1 MLFFYHF
8 GRYLM
13 LLKRCFVRPEKY
25 AMYSKELFRQM
36 TQIGVGSLG
45 IISVMS
51 LFIGG
56 VTAVQF
62 TYQLQDSLV
71 PMWWIGYIVRDSM
84 ILELAPTFSSLLL
97 AGKVGSNIS
106 SELGSMR
113 ISEQIDALEIMGI
126 STPGYLVGPKV
137 LASMIVFPMLIIFA
151 VFFGIYGGYMAGI
164 SIQAVSSEEYIR
176 GLQDNLAPF
185 NVRIM
190 FLKSVTFAFIIS
202 SISCYQGYF
211 VSGGALDIGKASTRA
226 VVFSSI
232 VVIISNFIIAALLL

>member
-1 MLFFYHF
+1 MYFFYHL
-8 GRYLM
+8 GKYLM
-13 LLKRCFVRPEKY
+13 LIRRCFVRPEKY

-36 TQIGVGSLG
+36 KQIGVGSLG
-45 IISVMS
+45 IITVMS

-62 TYQLQDSLV
+62 TYQLQDSFV

-126 STPGYLVGPKV
+126 STPGYLVAPKIF
-137 LASMIVFPMLIIFA
+137 ASMIVFPLLIIFA
-151 VFFGIYGGYMAGI
+151 VFFGIYGGLLACI
-164 SIQAVSSEEYIR
+164 SINAVSADEYIR
-176 GLQDNLAPF
+176 GLQDNLVPF
-185 NVRIM
+185 NVKVM
-190 FLKSVTFAFIIS
+190 FLKTVTFAFIIS
-202 SISCYQGYF
+202 SISCYQGFF
-211 VSGGALDIGKASTRA
+211 VKGGALDIGKASTRA

-232 VVIISNFIIAALLL
+232 VLIISNFLIAALVL

>member
-1 MLFFYHF
+1 MLFFYHL
-8 GRYLM
+8 GRYL
-13 LLKRCFVRPEKY
+13 LLIKHCITKPDKF

-62 TYQLQDSLV
+62 TYQLQDSFV

-97 AGKVGSNIS
+97 AGKVGSNMS

-113 ISEQIDALEIMGI
+113 ISEQIDALEIMGV
-126 STPGYLVGPKV
+126 STPGYLVGPKI
-137 LASMIVFPMLIIFA
+137 LASMVVFPLLIIFA
-151 VFFGIYGGYMAGI
+151 VFFGIIGGWMAAL
-164 SIQAVSSEEYIR
+164 SIHAVSSEEYVR
-176 GLQDNLAPF
+176 GLQDSLVPY
-185 NVRIM
+185 NVKIM
-190 FLKSVTFAFIIS
+190 FLKSVTFSFIIS
-202 SISCYQGYF
+202 SISCYQGFF
-211 VSGGALDIGKASTRA
+211 VSGGALDIGRASTRA

-232 VVIISNFIIAALLL
+232 VVIIANFLIAALLL